1 MERQESRGCK
11 MGRGGGDLKSQ
22 GEGWEGSFY
31 PEQGGESPVDFR
43 EREE

>member
-1 MERQESRGCK
+1 MERQESRGYK
-11 MGRGGGDLKSQ
+11 MGRRGDLKGQ